1 MKQLSRS
8 WARASILL
16 AGLFCLLAAL
26 ACLLDQVWLMIPG
39 SVALTGAFLIKLLV
53 LACPH
58 CGYRGAPPQWR
69 QNRTIHCPRCGNSFE
84 YDR

>member
-39 SVALTGAFLIKLLV
+39 SVALTGGQS
-53 LACPH
+53 P
-58 CGYRGAPPQWR
+58 
-69 QNRTIHCPRCGNSFE
+69 N
-84 YDR
+84 